1 MPDLNLRPVEQ
12 RRTWTA
18 ALGILGGMGPLASAE
33 FLKTIYETNISGP
46 EQDSPACILYSD
58 PRVPDRTEA
67 ILLGSEDD
75 LLSGLALAIENLCQ
89 LNVRKVVIACV
100 TSHHLL
106 TSLPAHLSEKIIS
119 LVNLILAEVLVQ
131 RKKYLLLCST
141 GTRRA
146 RVFEHDRRW
155 SEAAEF
161 IVLPSDKDQALI
173 HDLIYRLKRNASTK
187 DSFECLAEILEKY
200 KLNSFIA
207 GCTEF
212 HLLTRYLKQQE
223 TAISKYEVIDPLLM
237 LAQNFRSLTSC

>member
-1 MPDLNLRPVEQ
+1 MPDPNLRLVEQ
-12 RRTWTA
+12 RRTRTA

-33 FLKTIYETNISGP
+33 FLKTIYENNISGP

-58 PRVPDRTEA
+58 PRVPDRTDA
-67 ILLGSEDD
+67 ILGGFDD
-75 LLSGLALAIENLCQ
+75 DVLSWLTLAIENLSQ
-89 LNVRKVVIACV
+89 LNVRKVVIACI

-106 TSLPAHLSEKIIS
+106 TSLPPHLSEKIIS
-119 LVNLILAEVLVQ
+119 LVNLTLAEVLVQ
-131 RKKYLLLCST
+131 RKKCLLLCST

-146 RVFEHDRRW
+146 RVFEHDRNW

-161 IVLPSDKDQALI
+161 IVLPSDEDQALV
-173 HDLIYRLKRNASTK
+173 HDLIYRLKRAANSK
-187 DSFECLAEILEKY
+187 DSFECLAKILERY

-223 TAISKYEVIDPLLM
+223 SGLPKYEVIDPLLM
-237 LAQNFRSLTSC
+237 LAQNFKSLTAC